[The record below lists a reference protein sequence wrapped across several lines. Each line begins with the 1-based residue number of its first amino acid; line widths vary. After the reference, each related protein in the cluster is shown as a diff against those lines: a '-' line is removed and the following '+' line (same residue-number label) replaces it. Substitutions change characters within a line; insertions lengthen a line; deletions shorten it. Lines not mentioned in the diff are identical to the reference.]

1 MIVHS
6 ALLRGNASGNQYVD
20 QEKVAYMDIGVTSR
34 ETALSGLFSQGER
47 LVMPPYQRS
56 YSWGVKEALELLGD
70 FIEAADNNT
79 PHFIGAIV
87 VVREKPEA
95 PLEIVDGQQRLTTLT
110 ILLAVLRD
118 LEPDANEQAKLHAL
132 IGDAARPRLE
142 EEARWR
148 LTLNHID
155 GPYFRE
161 TVQRQ
166 GATLVTDRDPG
177 ESDSQKRMSENTL
190 AVLKA
195 LRELEPPTRRKL
207 ADMIINGCGIV
218 RVSVADRDAGYK
230 VFRVLNTRGKEP
242 NSHDIIKT
250 DLFERAKFGIK
261 EANKY
266 STAWSEFEA
275 RLGGSGFDDLLRQ
288 IRFLYDRSS
297 KGDLVSGFQKAVLT
311 KVKPRKFLDEMLPK
325 FVRAYEEISTG
336 DVDYGKDSAKVMRY
350 LNRLRSL
357 DHYVWRAAALKYLVD
372 RRGSAD
378 EAAQFFAG
386 LERLA
391 FIIMLVIHNRDQRN
405 KRYRKVIDAI
415 DGNKDLYGKRG
426 PFAVSKEDGRKVR
439 DRLRG
444 RFATFGQRRALAL
457 RLNAA
462 LDNGRDLAPES
473 DATVE
478 HVLPRNPSEDSAWL
492 RVWPN
497 PHIRRELCD
506 TIGNFVLLPHAVN
519 QKADRMG
526 YQDKK
531 AVYFAPDSIPL
542 YALSRDLQSQELWTA
557 DVVRKRTD
565 HLADILADDWDLP

>member
-1 MIVHS
+1 
-6 ALLRGNASGNQYVD
+6 
-20 QEKVAYMDIGVTSR
+20 MDIGVTSR

-47 LVMPPYQRS
+47 LVLPPYQRS

-70 FIEAADNNT
+70 FMEAADNNM

-87 VVREKPEA
+87 VVRENPDA

-110 ILLAVLRD
+110 ILLSVLRD
-118 LEPDANEQAKLHAL
+118 LDPDPNEQAKLHAL
-132 IGDAARPRLE
+132 IGDAPRPRLE
-142 EEARWR
+142 EDARWR
-148 LTLNHID
+148 LSLNHID

-166 GATLVTDRDPG
+166 GATLNADHDPG
-177 ESDSQKRMSENTL
+177 ESDSQKRMSENTN
-190 AVLKA
+190 AMVKA
-195 LRELEPPTRRKL
+195 LKDLEPPTRRKL
-207 ADMIINGCGIV
+207 AHTVINGCGMV

-250 DLFERAKFGIK
+250 DLFERAKFDVND
-261 EANKY
+261 ANKY

-297 KGDLVSGFQKAVLT
+297 KGDLISGFQKAVLA
-311 KVKPRKFLDEMLPK
+311 KVKARAFLDDMLPK
-325 FVRAYEEISTG
+325 YVQAYEEISTG
-336 DVDYGKDSAKVMRY
+336 KVNFGAKSAEVARY

-357 DHYVWRAAALKYLVD
+357 DHYVWRAAALKYLVEQRSTAED
-372 RRGSAD
+372 AV
-378 EAAQFFAG
+378 EFFSG

-391 FIIMLVIHNRDQRN
+391 FTIMLVIHNRDQRN
-405 KRYRKVIDAI
+405 RRYRKVIDAI
-415 DGNKDLYGKRG
+415 GSNKALHAKRG
-426 PFAVSKEDGRKVR
+426 PFAVTKEDGRKVR
-439 DRLRG
+439 ERLRG

-457 RLNAA
+457 RLNSA
-462 LDNGRDLAPES
+462 LDGGRDLAPES

-478 HVLPRNPSEDSAWL
+478 HVLPRNPGEDSPWL

-497 PHIRRELCD
+497 PQIRRELCD

-531 AVYFAPDSIPL
+531 SVYFDADSLPL
-542 YALSRDLQSQELWTA
+542 FALTRDLETEELWTA

-565 HLADILADDWDLP
+565 HLADILADDWGIP